1 MRKIRERFKI
11 TYNTQAVLAGDS
23 IVLYDE
29 ISLFD
34 VETKTQKKI
43 KIDKWQD
50 QLTRVL
56 HSDTKNNKL
65 FLERRTRRNNILE
78 VCDVNLKTGDVKV
91 IIHEEGDPYIGIELA
106 SIHFINNYNDI
117 IWWSERSGYG
127 HFYHYDREG
136 NLKNAITSGEWT
148 AGKIVEIVLP
158 TPVGAWI
165 KSVFRRIIVRYTS
178 ATSLRCPSR

>member
-1 MRKIRERFKI
+1 M
-11 TYNTQAVLAGDS
+11 
-23 IVLYDE
+23 
-29 ISLFD
+29 
-34 VETKTQKKI
+34 
-43 KIDKWQD
+43 
-50 QLTRVL
+50 
-56 HSDTKNNKL
+56 
-65 FLERRTRRNNILE
+65 ERRTRRNNILE

-148 AGKIVEIVLP
+148 AGKIVEIDEKNRTIFFQAYGIAP
-158 TPVGAWI
+158 DEN
-165 KSVFRRIIVRYTS
+165 
-178 ATSLRCPSR
+178 PSYAKICKANH